1 MKSIIQT
8 EFRHLLTLKWVRWT
22 FLSLLAV
29 EIVSAI
35 FLVKITQVQDTS
47 HLSAFEM
54 LGFTFRSGFY
64 TVLFFLFG
72 NVAIS
77 IASEN
82 NSGVL
87 KTILSLL
94 PNRGDYLTGKC
105 LAHVVLGIGFTLT
118 ALVLSLI
125 LGFFSGDFS
134 GLLEGT
140 YIIIS
145 SGDLWKS
152 LFLATLII
160 IFPLIA
166 GISIALF
173 FSVLCRNS
181 GMAVILTFGFFL
193 ALSLTGFSDFTLIF
207 DFNNKLLT
215 HYISFPLNTF
225 IALSKG
231 LPSTWKPDIFYLIF
245 GSILYGGLFFF
256 TSLALF
262 QRRDFS

>member
-1 MKSIIQT
+1 
-8 EFRHLLTLKWVRWT
+8 
-22 FLSLLAV
+22 
-29 EIVSAI
+29 
-35 FLVKITQVQDTS
+35 
-47 HLSAFEM
+47 M
-54 LGFTFRSGFY
+54 LFRS
-64 TVLFFLFG
+64 
-72 NVAIS
+72 
-77 IASEN
+77 
-82 NSGVL
+82 
-87 KTILSLL
+87 
-94 PNRGDYLTGKC
+94 
-105 LAHVVLGIGFTLT
+105 T

-193 ALSLTGFSDFTLIF
+193 ALSLTGFSDLTLIF

-215 HYISFPLNTF
+215 HYISFPLDTF